1 MLYRIKWAKKE
12 TLDRLPVFVYIED
25 GSIYD
30 NMFSEYIRNGA
41 TNAVDANVVQ
51 LINYQNNACSDFSN
65 LPTCY
70 KSFLE
75 DCNDACIESFSDPS
89 TLPPDSTAISKI
101 TLPGFI
107 FFIVVLSII
116 F

>member
-30 NMFSEYIRNGA
+30 NMFSEYIRNVA
-41 TNAVDANVVQ
+41 ANAVDANVVQ

-65 LPTCY
+65 LPACY

-75 DCNDACIESFSDPS
+75 DCNDASIEYFSDAYS
-89 TLPPDSTAISKI
+89 ADVLKYVEENNIYISQQV
-101 TLPGFI
+101 F
-107 FFIVVLSII
+107 
-116 F
+116 